1 MQALTPDRIL
11 LLEDHLD
18 AQRWL
23 ADAIRMAF
31 GEAISIDITASVE
44 DAKKMA
50 AAYSYGL
57 VVADLHV
64 PDGSGIE
71 LIFQIKQT
79 TPACP
84 CIVATIYSDDQ
95 HLFPALQAGANGFLL
110 KDEGREEIA
119 TMLAGILEGRPPIS
133 AAIATKIL
141 THFHDIQS
149 QREDSSLAL
158 TRREKEVLVYLAKGM
173 RTKECAGLMGVG
185 YHTASEYVKNV
196 YRKLG
201 VHSRAEAVLEAIR
214 IGIT

>member
-1 MQALTPDRIL
+1 MQALTSNRIL

-18 AQRWL
+18 AQHWL

-31 GEAISIDITASVE
+31 GEAVSIDITASVE
-44 DAKKMA
+44 DAKAMA
-50 AAYSYGL
+50 AACSYGL

-79 TPACP
+79 TATCP

-95 HLFPALQAGANGFLL
+95 HLFPALQAGADGFLL
-110 KDEGREEIA
+110 KDEGCEEIA
-119 TMLAGILEGRPPIS
+119 AMLAGVLEDRPPIS

-141 THFHDIQS
+141 AHFHDTQS
-149 QREDSSLAL
+149 QREDCSLAL
-158 TRREKEVLVYLAKGM
+158 TRREKEILIYLAKGM
-173 RTKECAGLMGVG
+173 STKECAGLMGVG

-201 VHSRAEAVLEAIR
+201 VHSRAEAVLEAVR
-214 IGIT
+214 MGIT